1 MEKLKSLVPIH
12 LKQTISGAT
21 PDDLPRTCSSLLDFF
36 LSSPRFHQIVGEV
49 TDREMGLC
57 RKNAASALDWKRKG
71 NECFSR
77 GDFINAL
84 RFYSQKMGLLKEC
97 IRDCNRALVLS
108 PSYAKA
114 WYRRGE
120 ANASFGNFDDA
131 INDLNVSLS
140 IEGSSAGKKRIK
152 VKIETISSHCQ
163 KVSGTSN
170 SCNEDNENNSG
181 SFVELYHVR
190 LQCVSTSDK
199 GRGMTSLDNLP
210 PASLVLCEE
219 PYAAIILKHS
229 RETHCHFCFNE
240 LPADSLPCSSCT
252 ISVYCSQH
260 CQEQAGGIRSWN
272 SHLKHTMHENISA
285 ELESYVR
292 RIILGNNSEHGVVDA
307 GLDQIPEHVHE
318 CGGVHWPVILP
329 PDIVLAGRVLAKS
342 IEKERHSRGSLK
354 PMEHLDLCHN
364 YVQLPSES
372 KLELHIYAIALA
384 YCLQD
389 SYGSEF
395 PLTGT
400 SASQLVILISQIRV
414 NSMAVVRM
422 KSSESYGP
430 LEQLGKLS
438 AKYDALTSSVEQV
451 RVGQAIYATGSL
463 FNHSCQPNV
472 HAYFLSRTL
481 FIRSTE
487 SVPKGCM
494 LELSYGPQVGQWGL
508 NNRQQLLE
516 DQYSFKCQ
524 CSGCSEL
531 NLSDLVI
538 HAFRCV
544 KPDCLGVV
552 FDNCIVKHE
561 KIEAD
566 FSHDA
571 SVFRS
576 LKHLPPV
583 GKKDREAIN
592 EVAHL
597 LFKRTD
603 SMLKTGPGYCLSCGS
618 YRDLESS
625 HSTAKNALMNV
636 QRLQEAVSSK
646 QVSAKILSDA
656 LKSFNLLRSTVHA
669 YSKDIAQAED
679 SLAEA
684 FSLIGEFQPAIC
696 HCIASIEIL
705 EKLYHASHVIIGNE
719 LVKLAS
725 IQLSFNDRASAMDTI
740 KRFDAIFSLYYGSHT
755 PKLFPYLENLKREV
769 LKLAP

>member
-84 RFYSQKMGLLKEC
+84 RFYSQALRFSPMNADEMDKDFVATIFVNRATSMHKMGLLKEC

-494 LELSYGPQVGQWGL
+494 LELSYGPQVG
-508 NNRQQLLE
+508 
-516 DQYSFKCQ
+516 
-524 CSGCSEL
+524 
-531 NLSDLVI
+531 
-538 HAFRCV
+538 
-544 KPDCLGVV
+544 
-552 FDNCIVKHE
+552 
-561 KIEAD
+561 
-566 FSHDA
+566 
-571 SVFRS
+571 
-576 LKHLPPV
+576 
-583 GKKDREAIN
+583 KKDREAIN